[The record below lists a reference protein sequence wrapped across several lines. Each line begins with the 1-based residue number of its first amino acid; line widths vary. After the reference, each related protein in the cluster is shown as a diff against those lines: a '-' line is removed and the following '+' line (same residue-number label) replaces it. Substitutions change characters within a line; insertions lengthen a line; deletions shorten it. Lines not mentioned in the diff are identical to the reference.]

1 MVTTVC
7 YGVENQWESRE
18 EAEKRFLDLMMQVA
32 PGKERDRYVNVYI
45 KLKAG
50 KMRCTDDMGE

>member
-7 YGVENQWESRE
+7 YGQENEWKTRE
-18 EAEKRFLDLMMQVA
+18 EAEKYFLDLMMQVA
-32 PGKERDRYVNVYI
+32 PGGERDRYVNVYI

-50 KMRCTDDMGE
+50 RQYCDDSLDE

>member
-7 YGVENQWESRE
+7 YGREDEWKTRE
-18 EAEKRFLDLMMQVA
+18 EAEQKFLDLMMQVA
-32 PGKERDRYVNVYI
+32 PGAERDRYVNVYI

-50 KMRCTDDMGE
+50 KMRCTDDMEE

>member
-7 YGVENQWESRE
+7 YGQEDEWKTRE
-18 EAEKRFLDLMMQVA
+18 EAEQKFLDLMMQVA

-50 KMRCTDDMGE
+50 KMHCTDDMEE

>member
-7 YGVENQWESRE
+7 YGREDEWKTRE
-18 EAEKRFLDLMMQVA
+18 EAEQKFLSLIMQVA
-32 PGKERDRYVNVYI
+32 PGAERDRYVNVYI

-50 KMRCTDDMGE
+50 RHYCTDSLED